1 MNKSLLK
8 IVNNPEGKGGFR
20 KGHSGNPGGRPKAI
34 RHLQELA
41 RSQTE
46 NAIQTLIDIMKN
58 TRERPSTRISAA
70 IEILN
75 RGWGKAPQAM
85 EIPEIGATSES
96 PERLKARRDKLIE
109 KINLILANHE
119 PTP

>member
-8 IVNNPEGKGGFR
+8 FGNNPEGKGGFK
-20 KGHSGNPGGRPKAI
+20 KGQSGNPGGRPKVI
-34 RHLQELA
+34 RRLQELA
-41 RSQTE
+41 RTQTE

-58 TRERPSTRISAA
+58 TRERPSTRVSAA

-85 EIPEIGATSES
+85 EIPEIEAPSDS
-96 PERLKARRDKLIE
+96 PERLKVRREKLIE
-109 KINLILANHE
+109 KINLILANND
-119 PTP
+119 PTL